1 MAQQD
6 LLGWQVSYGE
16 QPSPGGASQLGVP
29 VLCCEQLPHTWRKR
43 REKADSG
50 FASRSFRVTIFVYI
64 YIYVY
69 ICKYIY
75 MYIYIYKCIVDAS
88 MAAVTFFDE
97 LVLGRDVSLFA
108 SFEM

>member
-16 QPSPGGASQLGVP
+16 QPSPGGASRLGVP

-64 YIYVY
+64 YIFLCIYVNIY
-69 ICKYIY
+69 IYVY
-75 MYIYIYKCIVDAS
+75 MYIYICI
-88 MAAVTFFDE
+88 
-97 LVLGRDVSLFA
+97 
-108 SFEM
+108 